1 MTRTASANQVEYVI
15 QHPGQLAPVMSQAME
30 MAGRGLK
37 GGPVRVILTRIEE
50 KRTDSQNRLL
60 WAILRDVSEQVD
72 WYGKK
77 LGSDDWKQVFTAG
90 LKRQRAVPGVDGGFV
105 MLGSS
110 TSRMSKRQFS
120 DLVELIYA
128 FGSEHQVAWSDPA
141 LKAYEELRE
150 ARQ

>member
-1 MTRTASANQVEYVI
+1 
-15 QHPGQLAPVMSQAME
+15 ME

-60 WAILRDVSEQVD
+60 WAILRDVSEQVV

-141 LKAYEELRE
+141 LKAYEELSE
-150 ARQ
+150 VQ

>member
-1 MTRTASANQVEYVI
+1 MRRKASPNQVEYVI
-15 QHPGQLAPVMSQAME
+15 QHPGQLAPVMSEAME
-30 MAGRGLK
+30 MAGRGLQ
-37 GGPVRVILTRIEE
+37 GGPVRVVLTRIEE

-60 WAILRDVSEQVD
+60 WAILRDVSEQVV

-128 FGSEHQVAWSDPA
+128 FGTEQGVQWSEPA
-141 LKAYEELRE
+141 LALYEEYKE
-150 ARQ
+150 VRQ